1 VTQACVI
8 AASEVL
14 MAASSIFKTKRQEA
28 KAAADAAAA
37 AAADACAVCEKLYG
51 DDPEKD
57 DLWIAC
63 DRCNRWYHGA
73 CVDLTQV
80 IHHQCTTTYRLPAVR
95 FSKPSHVTYLPLR
108 EVQRSLGACVYSP
121 VAWVYLSGGMCL
133 LSSGVGLLFSC
144 MGGSME
150 GRQTLQVSSGMGLLF
165 SCMGGSLEGR
175 QTLQDSVPENV
186 VYVRC
191 AEAVYSI
198 NAYHPSESA
207 QGTS

>member
-1 VTQACVI
+1 MVTARTSLVTCACVI

-80 IHHQCTTTYRLPAVR
+80 ITIRIIIRIAIAIVIIIIAIVVMIN
-95 FSKPSHVTYLPLR
+95 FSS
-108 EVQRSLGACVYSP
+108 
-121 VAWVYLSGGMCL
+121 
-133 LSSGVGLLFSC
+133 
-144 MGGSME
+144 
-150 GRQTLQVSSGMGLLF
+150 
-165 SCMGGSLEGR
+165 
-175 QTLQDSVPENV
+175 
-186 VYVRC
+186 
-191 AEAVYSI
+191 
-198 NAYHPSESA
+198 
-207 QGTS
+207 

>member
-1 VTQACVI
+1 
-8 AASEVL
+8 

-80 IHHQCTTTYRLPAVR
+80 MLHCYITTCNEGLPTVCFCKAI
-95 FSKPSHVTYLPLR
+95 
-108 EVQRSLGACVYSP
+108 SP
-121 VAWVYLSGGMCL
+121 DMLT
-133 LSSGVGLLFSC
+133 F
-144 MGGSME
+144 E
-150 GRQTLQVSSGMGLLF
+150 G
-165 SCMGGSLEGR
+165 
-175 QTLQDSVPENV
+175 
-186 VYVRC
+186 
-191 AEAVYSI
+191 
-198 NAYHPSESA
+198 
-207 QGTS
+207 